1 MPGSKLVDLKVQKCT
16 WVTTLADETAPT
28 VAEVTAG
35 VDLSCILTPDYNV
48 DFTDSDTISERALC
62 QSSGQQTI
70 TVAHY
75 EGNLTMFRLYDAEGA
90 VDTTDPLKTFV
101 PDTYPVGYFVRR
113 TGPAQ
118 TDAWAASDV
127 VEVWKFQADNPRV
140 KGGTNEG
147 YLKCSVKLI
156 EQGFVKIGASLS
168 ST

>member
-1 MPGSKLVDLKVQKCT
+1 MAGTPLVDLKVQKCA
-16 WVTTLADETAPT
+16 WVTTMADETAPT

-48 DFTDSDTISERALC
+48 DFTDSDTVSERALC
-62 QSSGQQTI
+62 QSSGAQTI

-75 EGNLTMFRLYDAEGA
+75 EGNLTMFRQFTTGGA
-90 VDTTDPLKTFV
+90 PDTTDPLTTFA

-113 TGPAQ
+113 VGPDQSTAF
-118 TDAWAASDV
+118 AAGDK
-127 VEVWKFQADNPRV
+127 VEVWKFQADNPKT

-156 EQGFVKIGASLS
+156 EQGFVKIGVAL
-168 ST
+168 T